1 MERKTFSEKFKNWPM
16 KKKLLISHGTIIVF
30 TVIVSIILVMGMQL
44 IKSRVSQLHS
54 GPTMNLYYS
63 AQLYYPQI
71 DIQRA
76 VNRMMAEGVDSL
88 DEMYPQL
95 EDTVNKD
102 LKIMDDAY
110 AFLKKNL
117 LTEENKATLE
127 DINDILVNEV
137 TGYRIEVLRLLKAG
151 DFEAAREYNNNY
163 YKPAVDDVKAIIE
176 ELDASVLQT
185 ADDFASSSETLSV
198 ILTIISVVLI
208 GIVII
213 VAMTIAL
220 KVTEGIVKPVAEL
233 VEVSKMMNQG
243 DLSGADKITYKAED
257 ELGALASSMRDTVIA
272 LDSYIEE
279 ISSTLDQIAQG
290 DLTKIFHEIPNFRGD
305 FSTIKNSFIYILKE
319 FNITLSQIQST
330 SHQVDS
336 ESDEIASAA
345 NSLADGTGEQ
355 ASAIEELLATV
366 NTVNTMASNSAKQ
379 AEDAYNEAAVS
390 VKNAEEERLQMKN
403 LQDEMH
409 RIKEISGEIE
419 EIITTIESIA
429 SQTSLLALNASIE
442 AARAGDAGRGF
453 AVVADQIGKL
463 ATDSAQAVVNT
474 KDLIGKT
481 VEEIEKGNRI
491 TEKTAAAF
499 ETIISSMQNFAKA
512 AKNVMENAGNQAT
525 ALEQVEDG
533 IEQISTVTQQ
543 NASSSQECSAISE
556 ELAARAT
563 ELNALVGKFRLHS
576 KDKKK

>member
-1 MERKTFSEKFKNWPM
+1 MESKTFSEKFKNWPM
-16 KKKLLISHGTIIVF
+16 KKKLLVSHGTIIVF
-30 TVIVSIILVMGMQL
+30 TVIVSMLLVVGMRL
-44 IKSRVSQLHS
+44 IESRLTQLHS

-76 VNRMMAEGVDSL
+76 VNRIMAEGVDSL

-95 EDTVNKD
+95 QDTVDKN

-110 AFLKKNL
+110 AFLSKNL
-117 LTEENKATLE
+117 LTEENKDTLE
-127 DINDILVNEV
+127 EINDILVNKV
-137 TGYRIEVLRLLKAG
+137 TGYRIEVLRLLKLG

-163 YKPAVDDVKAIIE
+163 YKPAVDDVKEMIE
-176 ELDASVLQT
+176 ELDASVLET
-185 ADDFASSSETLSV
+185 ADNFASSSKTLANV
-198 ILTIISVVLI
+198 VTIVGILL
-208 GIVII
+208 IVIVMV
-213 VAMTIAL
+213 VAMSIAL
-220 KVTEGIVKPVAEL
+220 KVTEGIVNPVAEV
-233 VEVSKMMNQG
+233 VEVAKMMNQG
-243 DLSGADKITYKAED
+243 DLSGADKITYKADD
-257 ELGALASSMRDTVIA
+257 ELGVLASSMRDTVIT

-279 ISSTLDQIAQG
+279 ISKTLDQIAQG

-305 FSTIKNSFIYILKE
+305 FSTIKNSFVYILRE

-330 SHQVDS
+330 SRQVDS
-336 ESDEIASAA
+336 DSDEIASAA
-345 NSLADGTGEQ
+345 NNLADGTGEQ
-355 ASAIEELLATV
+355 ASSIEELLATI
-366 NTVNTMASNSAKQ
+366 NTVSTMAGNSAKQ
-379 AEDAYNEAAVS
+379 AEDAYKDAVVS
-390 VKNAEEERLQMKN
+390 VKQAEEERLQMKN

-419 EIITTIESIA
+419 EIITTIEAIA

-463 ATDSAQAVVNT
+463 ATDSAQAVVST

-491 TEKTAAAF
+491 TEKTATAF
-499 ETIISSMQNFAKA
+499 ETIITAMQSFATA

-525 ALEQVEDG
+525 ALEQVEQG

-543 NASSSQECSAISE
+543 NAASSQECSAISE

-563 ELNALVGKFRLHS
+563 ELDTLVSKFRLHS
-576 KDKKK
+576 KKK

>member
-16 KKKLLISHGTIIVF
+16 KKKLMVSHGSIIVF
-30 TVIVSIILVMGMQL
+30 TVIVSVILVMGMQL
-44 IKSRVSQLHS
+44 IDSRLTQLHS

-95 EDTVNKD
+95 EDTINKN
-102 LKIMDDAY
+102 LKIMDNAY
-110 AFLKKNL
+110 SFLSKNL
-117 LTEENKATLE
+117 LTEENKETLE
-127 DINDILVNEV
+127 EINEILEKKV
-137 TGYRIEVLRLLKAG
+137 TGYRVEVLRLLKNG
-151 DFEAAREYNNNY
+151 EFEAAREYNNTY
-163 YKPAVDDVKAIIE
+163 YKPAVDDVKAMIE
-176 ELDASVLQT
+176 ELDASVLAT
-185 ADDFASSSETLSV
+185 ADDYAASSKTLSNV
-198 ILTIISVVLI
+198 LTFVGVVL
-208 GIVII
+208 VII
-213 VAMTIAL
+213 VIAVAMMIAL
-220 KVTEGIVKPVAEL
+220 KVTEGIVNPVAEV
-233 VEVSKMMNQG
+233 VEVAKMMNQG

-257 ELGALASSMRDTVIA
+257 ELGVLASSMRDTVVT
-272 LDSYIEE
+272 LDAYIEE
-279 ISSTLDQIAQG
+279 ISKTLDQIAQG

-305 FSTIKNSFIYILKE
+305 FSTIKNSFVYILRE

-330 SHQVDS
+330 SRQVDS
-336 ESDEIASAA
+336 DSDEIASAA
-345 NSLADGTGEQ
+345 NNLADGTGEQ
-355 ASAIEELLATV
+355 ASSIQELLATI
-366 NTVNTMASNSAKQ
+366 NTVSTMAGNSAKQ
-379 AEDAYNEAAVS
+379 AEDAYKDAAVS
-390 VKNAEEERLQMKN
+390 VKQAEEERLQMKN

-419 EIITTIESIA
+419 EIITTIEAIA

-463 ATDSAQAVVNT
+463 ATDSAKAVVNT

-481 VEEIEKGNRI
+481 VEEIEKGNKI
-491 TEKTAAAF
+491 TEKTALAF
-499 ETIISSMQNFAKA
+499 ETIITAMQNFAIA
-512 AKNVMENAGNQAT
+512 AKNVMENAGSQAT
-525 ALEQVEDG
+525 ALERVEQG

-543 NASSSQECSAISE
+543 NAASSEECSAISE

-563 ELNALVGKFRLHS
+563 ELDTLVSKFRLHS
-576 KDKKK
+576 KKK

>member
-16 KKKLLISHGTIIVF
+16 KKKLMVSHGSIIVF
-30 TVIVSIILVMGMQL
+30 TVIVSVILVMGMQL
-44 IKSRVSQLHS
+44 IDSRLTQLHS

-95 EDTVNKD
+95 EDTINKN
-102 LKIMDDAY
+102 LKIMDNAY
-110 AFLKKNL
+110 SFLSKNL
-117 LTEENKATLE
+117 LTEENKETLE
-127 DINDILVNEV
+127 EINEILEKKV
-137 TGYRIEVLRLLKAG
+137 TGYRVEVLRLLKNG
-151 DFEAAREYNNNY
+151 EFEAAREYNNTY
-163 YKPAVDDVKAIIE
+163 YKPAVDDVKAMIE
-176 ELDASVLQT
+176 ELDASVLAT
-185 ADDFASSSETLSV
+185 ADDYAASSKTLSNV
-198 ILTIISVVLI
+198 LTFVGVVL
-208 GIVII
+208 VII
-213 VAMTIAL
+213 VIAVAMMIAL
-220 KVTEGIVKPVAEL
+220 KVTEGIVNPVAEV
-233 VEVSKMMNQG
+233 VEVAKMMNQG

-257 ELGALASSMRDTVIA
+257 ELGVLASSMRDTVVT
-272 LDSYIEE
+272 LDAYIEE
-279 ISSTLDQIAQG
+279 ISKTLDQIAQG

-305 FSTIKNSFIYILKE
+305 FSTIKNSFVYILRE

-330 SHQVDS
+330 SRQVDS
-336 ESDEIASAA
+336 DSDEIASAA
-345 NSLADGTGEQ
+345 NNLADGTGEQ
-355 ASAIEELLATV
+355 ASSIQELLATI
-366 NTVNTMASNSAKQ
+366 NTVSTMAGNSAKQ
-379 AEDAYNEAAVS
+379 AEDAYKDAAVS
-390 VKNAEEERLQMKN
+390 VKQAEEERLQMKN

-419 EIITTIESIA
+419 EIITTIEAIA

-463 ATDSAQAVVNT
+463 ATDSAKAVVNT

-481 VEEIEKGNRI
+481 VEEIEKGNKI
-491 TEKTAAAF
+491 TEKTALAF
-499 ETIISSMQNFAKA
+499 ETIITAMQNFAIA
-512 AKNVMENAGNQAT
+512 AKNVMENAGSQAT
-525 ALEQVEDG
+525 ALEQVEQG

-543 NASSSQECSAISE
+543 NAASSEECSAISE

-563 ELNALVGKFRLHS
+563 ELDTLVSKFRLHS
-576 KDKKK
+576 KKK